1 MREFFTTE
9 YAEAVEPYL
18 KDTET
23 GLEGKTGLGGLEGLV
38 VKRSLTIGAE
48 RMKGLKKGFT
58 LVEMLV
64 VVAVL
69 ITLMSLA
76 FRLGGIATQDDKR
89 NRTVLKMQ
97 KLENCLSGYYAAFGT
112 YPPVKLHGDRS
123 YMQTTNIRGM
133 QDVDG
138 NEQEPNWED
147 EWSKE
152 FQVKAACMAQPVA
165 CEFPYPEDNA
175 ITKLVEKKS
184 NRFKLEAQIDK
195 EMDSRP
201 KSVFTAGFDNGV
213 GSNIGR
219 HSRNKNNADWRNTE
233 LFKFGLL
240 SYLLPRYLVMMDCD
254 ERFFDYAQWGN
265 NNSLPCDPF
274 TGSRFSSWREIQ
286 QNCLTSNQ
294 KSDLARVSNIPSQA
308 ACARWIA
315 NLEGMLVTKSPVTL
329 FGVVVSDDEPD
340 VARNV
345 SKDDVSKIYSPMG
358 GGSDSTANQYIL
370 DSITIVDGWGSE
382 FYYYSPAPYQN
393 YVLWSAGPNMATFP
407 VWASKEDLSST
418 AKSYVLGWTKDDI
431 ISLSH

>member
-1 MREFFTTE
+1 M
-9 YAEAVEPYL
+9 
-18 KDTET
+18 
-23 GLEGKTGLGGLEGLV
+23 
-38 VKRSLTIGAE
+38 
-48 RMKGLKKGFT
+48 KKGFT

-76 FRLGGIATQDDKR
+76 FRLGGIAKQDDER

-123 YMQTTNIRGM
+123 YLQTTNIRGM

-138 NEQEPNWED
+138 NEQEPNWAN
-147 EWSKE
+147 EWSSE
-152 FQVKAACMAQPVA
+152 FQIKAACLAQPVA
-165 CEFPYPEDNA
+165 CEFPYPADDDVS
-175 ITKLVEKKS
+175 KLVEKKS
-184 NRFKLEAQIDK
+184 ERLKVEAQINTK
-195 EMDSRP
+195 MDSHT
-201 KSVFTAGFDNGV
+201 KSVLSAGFDNGV

-219 HSRNKNNADWRNTE
+219 HSRNKDNADWRNTE

-240 SYLLPRYLVMMDCD
+240 SYLLPRYLVMMNCD
-254 ERFFDYAQWGN
+254 DRFFDYAQWGN

-274 TGSRFSSWREIQ
+274 TGSRFTSWREIQ

-308 ACARWIA
+308 ACARWIS
-315 NLEGMLVTKSPVTL
+315 NLEKMLATKWQVTL
-329 FGVVVSDDEPD
+329 FGVIVSDGDSD

-345 SKDDVSKIYSPMG
+345 SKDDISKIYSPMG

-370 DSITIVDGWGSE
+370 DCITVLDGWGSE

-393 YVLWSAGPNMATFP
+393 YVLWSAGPDRCTFP
-407 VWASKEDLSST
+407 VWASKEELSSE
-418 AKSYVLGWTKDDI
+418 AKRYVLGWTEDDI

>member
-1 MREFFTTE
+1 M
-9 YAEAVEPYL
+9 
-18 KDTET
+18 
-23 GLEGKTGLGGLEGLV
+23 
-38 VKRSLTIGAE
+38 
-48 RMKGLKKGFT
+48 KKGFT

-69 ITLMSLA
+69 ITLMAIA
-76 FRLGGIATQDDKR
+76 FRLGGIAKQDDER
-89 NRTVLKMQ
+89 NQTVLKMQ

-123 YMQTTNIRGM
+123 YLQTTNIRGM

-138 NEQEPNWED
+138 NEQEPNWAN
-147 EWSKE
+147 EWSSE
-152 FQVKAACMAQPVA
+152 FQIKAACLAQPVA
-165 CEFPYPEDNA
+165 CEFPYPADDDVS
-175 ITKLVEKKS
+175 KLVEKKS
-184 NRFKLEAQIDK
+184 ERLKVEAQINTK
-195 EMDSRP
+195 MDSHT
-201 KSVFTAGFDNGV
+201 KSVLSAGFDNGV

-219 HSRNKNNADWRNTE
+219 HSRNKDNADWRNTE

-240 SYLLPRYLVMMDCD
+240 SYLLPRYLVMMNCD
-254 ERFFDYAQWGN
+254 DRFFDYAQWGN

-274 TGSRFSSWREIQ
+274 TGSRFTSWREIQ

-308 ACARWIA
+308 ACARWIS
-315 NLEGMLVTKSPVTL
+315 NLEKMLATKWQVTL
-329 FGVVVSDDEPD
+329 FGVIVSDGDSD

-345 SKDDVSKIYSPMG
+345 SKDDISKIYSPMG

-370 DSITIVDGWGSE
+370 DCITVLDGWGSE

-393 YVLWSAGPNMATFP
+393 YVLWSAGPNGSTFP
-407 VWASKEDLSST
+407 VWASMEELTSDAKEH
-418 AKSYVLGWTKDDI
+418 VLKWTKDDI